1 LQKGNTTVN
10 VIQTSPTEKPGTPI
24 RGKKFWM
31 VTGIIIGAIIILILG
46 YTIFPVP
53 GNTESPVTPAATNSP
68 PRLHVTTISPPEG
81 SPAIRRPDTYV
92 AETSRIPVDFVL
104 QSGETTS
111 CGLTCRQLDATI
123 ANTGFD
129 TAHNVCITV
138 ALHNS
143 RNEVINLN
151 GEAFIKRCIGD
162 LAGGETRTEPISVN
176 ADCGVFATKCIGET
190 LTLQTQVSSD
200 EKTAQFPDQVIKV

>member
-1 LQKGNTTVN
+1 MN
-10 VIQTSPTEKPGTPI
+10 VTQTDPNEKPGTPI

-31 VTGIIIGAIIILILG
+31 VTGIIIGAVIILILG
-46 YTIFPVP
+46 FTIFPVL
-53 GNTESPVTPAATNSP
+53 GTTGSPVTPAATNPP
-68 PRLHVTTISPPEG
+68 PRLHVTTLPPPEG
-81 SPAIRRPDTYV
+81 SPAIRQPDTYV
-92 AETSRIPVDFVL
+92 AETSRIPVNFVL
-104 QSGETTS
+104 QTGEPTS

-129 TAHNVCITV
+129 AAHNVCITV

-151 GEAFIKRCIGD
+151 GDAFIRRCIGD
-162 LAGGETRTEPISVN
+162 LTAGETRTEPISVN
-176 ADCGVFATKCIGET
+176 ADCGIFATKCIGET

>member
-1 LQKGNTTVN
+1 LQKGNSTMDVTRMDPN
-10 VIQTSPTEKPGTPI
+10 KKPGTPT

-31 VTGIIIGAIIILILG
+31 VTGIIIGTIIILILG
-46 YTIFPVP
+46 YTISQVP
-53 GNTESPVTPAATNSP
+53 GNTESPVPPTATNSP
-68 PRLHVTTISPPEG
+68 PQLHITTISPPGG
-81 SPAIRRPDTYV
+81 SPAIRQPDTYV

-104 QSGETTS
+104 QSGEPTS
-111 CGLTCRQLDATI
+111 CGLTCRKLDASI
-123 ANTGFD
+123 VNTGFE

-151 GEAFIKRCIGD
+151 GDAFIRRCIGD
-162 LAGGETRTEPISVN
+162 LTAGETRTEPLSVN